1 LHQSSRT
8 AETSPY
14 CLLRQCRGSGLP
26 EAAFLAIL
34 LKNTL
39 ERVQLLRSRPSERH
53 PYERIVAFS
62 DLWMDASR
70 DVVGLCC
77 QAFAVR
83 VKLLLLSAG
92 CPTFLD
98 HVRRLS
104 GSDTESND

>member
-1 LHQSSRT
+1 
-8 AETSPY
+8 
-14 CLLRQCRGSGLP
+14 
-26 EAAFLAIL
+26 
-34 LKNTL
+34 
-39 ERVQLLRSRPSERH
+39 
-53 PYERIVAFS
+53 
-62 DLWMDASR
+62 MDASR